1 VAKLDNPAG
10 RLYEILAEYR
20 RTATKT
26 KSVVDHWVAVFE
38 VEDRDTAL
46 LRVAETAGLIPQI
59 EAALIR
65 SADED
70 QMHLFR
76 TFADDL
82 IHAVIHPRTDTY
94 SSQSQAVVVQDQ
106 PLAALGGISSFLT
119 ATASEGR
126 VPSDNE
132 ITDLR
137 SQVQELIAGITED
150 PALPEEI
157 KRAAL
162 DHAYRLAQ
170 ALDHFRIGGPG
181 AVKAA
186 TERLIGAT
194 VLAPPHVR
202 ESKWWQRLLAVG
214 GAIWTVVKMG
224 PEAQKALEAWEGLI
238 KALPGGPS

>member
-10 RLYEILAEYR
+10 RLHEILAEYR
-20 RTATKT
+20 RSATNKR
-26 KSVVDHWVAVFE
+26 VVADHWVAVFG
-38 VEDRDTAL
+38 VEDRDTAM

-59 EAALIR
+59 EEALIR
-65 SADED
+65 SDDEG
-70 QMHLFR
+70 QMLLFR
-76 TFADDL
+76 TFADAL
-82 IHAVIHPRTDTY
+82 IHAVMHPRSDIY
-94 SSQSQAVVVQDQ
+94 SVQSQTVVVGDQ
-106 PLAALGGISSFLT
+106 PLAALGGIASFLS

-126 VPSDNE
+126 VPLDSE

-137 SQVQELIAGITED
+137 GQVQDLIVGITED
-150 PALPEEI
+150 AALPEDV

-162 DHAYRLAQ
+162 DHAYRLAH

-194 VLAPPHVR
+194 VLAPKHVR
-202 ESKWWQRLLAVG
+202 DSKWWERLLAVG

-224 PEAQKALEAWEGLI
+224 PEAQKALEAWEGLL
-238 KALPGGPS
+238 KALPGGP